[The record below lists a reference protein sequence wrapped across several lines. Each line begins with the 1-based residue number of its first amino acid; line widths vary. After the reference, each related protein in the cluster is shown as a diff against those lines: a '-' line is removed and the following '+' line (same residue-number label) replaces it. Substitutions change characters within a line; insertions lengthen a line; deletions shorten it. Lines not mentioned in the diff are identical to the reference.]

1 MRLINNKLAALVISL
16 VLIDGC
22 SSNDTSDIDNFM
34 ADNRDKPSGVIEP
47 IPIFKPYKAFRY
59 NAATKRSPFE
69 VPVNVREIAYLSLSS
84 DVNPDPKRVKEQLES
99 FNIEGISMVGT
110 IERAGTLWALV
121 DDGSGAVHQVLAGN
135 FLGKNHG
142 RIVSIY
148 PDSISIIEIIGNG
161 KDSWIERPR
170 TLNLKDDS

>member
-1 MRLINNKLAALVISL
+1 MRVINNKLAALLISL
-16 VLIDGC
+16 VLIAGC
-22 SSNDTSDIDNFM
+22 SSSDTSDFDKFM
-34 ADNRDKPSGVIEP
+34 ADNRDKPSGVIEL

>member
-16 VLIDGC
+16 VLIAGC

-110 IERAGTLWALV
+110 IARAGTLWALV

>member
-1 MRLINNKLAALVISL
+1 MRVINNKLVALLIGL
-16 VLIDGC
+16 VLITGC
-22 SSNDTSDIDNFM
+22 SSNDTSDIDKFM

-84 DVNPDPKRVKEQLES
+84 DVNPDPKRVKEQLEF

-110 IERAGTLWALV
+110 IEREGTLWALV

>member
-1 MRLINNKLAALVISL
+1 MRVINNKLVALLIGL
-16 VLIDGC
+16 VLITGC
-22 SSNDTSDIDNFM
+22 SSNDTSDIDKFM

-84 DVNPDPKRVKEQLES
+84 DVNPDPKRVKEQLEF

-110 IERAGTLWALV
+110 IQREGTLWALV